1 MKKVIAVLAVIIL
14 AVAVLTSCSPMEQE
28 RNKVQERI
36 AVLQKTQPIPTLTF
50 SNTRDAVIR
59 RINRWNDPNKISYIY
74 LLSETGVVMSFFTV
88 KGSVESKLSYLSPV
102 YGVNGD
108 YPDVDGTYG
117 DNKDAIFFFTTDDVY
132 VEWPGLY
139 LWADQP
145 LKLATQPVLIYTA
158 PLK

>member
-88 KGSVESKLSYLSPV
+88 KGSVESKLSYL
-102 YGVNGD
+102 
-108 YPDVDGTYG
+108 
-117 DNKDAIFFFTTDDVY
+117 
-132 VEWPGLY
+132 
-139 LWADQP
+139 
-145 LKLATQPVLIYTA
+145 
-158 PLK
+158 